1 MDESSWFNSLLSV
14 ADVAEVLITGSS
26 PHHEVNHTE
35 KRKTVNPVNHV
46 FRPRGAAL
54 STGPRQRTSHG
65 SETLTCLKST
75 PFHDRP
81 RICNASPREKPETP
95 DVRAEQR

>member
-46 FRPRGAAL
+46 FEAP
-54 STGPRQRTSHG
+54 
-65 SETLTCLKST
+65 
-75 PFHDRP
+75 
-81 RICNASPREKPETP
+81 
-95 DVRAEQR
+95 